1 LLNNSTSFVN
11 NYKTKHKIFILSI
24 IRRSKTIITISKVIV
39 LILLANII
47 VSMLLSKKYNRLS
60 KIIENASISKKRE
73 RLSKIK
79 TTTNNKKNNNVKILS

>member
-1 LLNNSTSFVN
+1 MLNNSTNFIN